1 MLNLDDTKTLGR
13 MADALEKIAA
23 YQEPV
28 YMVTTDE
35 SGVKVEPLGKQ
46 TGGVPILLIVEV
58 LCALIR
64 LLRAW
69 RNSKA
74 DKEIL
79 ARQLARLEPFLPGAP
94 VKVCLDGEEGEGAK

>member
-1 MLNLDDTKTLGR
+1 MVNIDDTKILGR
-13 MADALEKIAA
+13 IADALEKIAA

-28 YMVTTDE
+28 YTVTTDE

-46 TGGVPILLIVEV
+46 TGGVPLLLVIEV

-64 LLRAW
+64 LVRAW

-94 VKVCLDGEEGEGAK
+94 VKVCLDGKEAE